1 MNGALSSYGHTAYH
15 LGALRQLKEA
25 VRGGS

>member
-15 LGALRQLKEA
+15 VGALPQLKEA